1 MPRTKNASRPPLVIG
16 PPRYSRPVADGE
28 AELTGQWPATMPAL
42 DLDIKP
48 ESCIVNQKARR
59 YNVYATSSAHDGK
72 NQAAGR
78 GEYLYLLGM
87 EYDDSGG
94 ACMRG
99 TCRSFTVSGDFK
111 ICFSEDDVEV
121 GRGINLE
128 PGTSQRDSP
137 FLWREGILRGVL
149 WNGSEMT
156 VSAVQGGTT
165 FHAESEGGMLAF
177 TSEEGD
183 LHLSAQLGHADD
195 YNCLLRPETIPDK
208 DKPMPDFLSRWIP
221 NSLQGET
228 VHASV
233 STVLEPKEGEVP
245 EEEPANATEQ
255 LISMGFEAAKV
266 KAIRTYRLTSVKAD
280 DTDVSGDVDKAL
292 GFLLAQ
298 GGSILSASASD
309 QADQADQGDQ
319 AELAEWRNGKKKFVP
334 EIINVETCEVE
345 SGIVSDLDPST
356 RARGKR
362 PLSSEIEEGGGVS
375 AISRLVRIKEEKG
388 EVVQL
393 LQHKAQAVERL
404 EDERDILEDTVAP
417 MGDTI
422 NALQTKVDGLY
433 AVAFALAHDQST
445 KDALRPLAG
454 GGIDVKKRD
463 AQTQI
468 VNHVCDTLAS
478 YSVEHIC
485 NAAMALGI
493 QGAGQLEKALLLK
506 KLREALGGKGPSK

>member
-1 MPRTKNASRPPLVIG
+1 M
-16 PPRYSRPVADGE
+16 ADGE
-28 AELTGQWPATMPAL
+28 AKLTDQWPETMPAL
-42 DLDIKP
+42 DLGIKP

-59 YNVYATSSAHDGK
+59 YHVYATSSTHDG
-72 NQAAGR
+72 NHAAGR

-137 FLWREGILRGVL
+137 FLWREGILRVRASKKELRGVL

-195 YNCLLRPETIPDK
+195 YNCLLRPEAIPDQ
-208 DKPMPDFLSRWIP
+208 PMPDFLSRWIP

-266 KAIRTYRLTSVKAD
+266 EAALG

-292 GFLLAQ
+292 AFLLAQ
-298 GGSILSASASD
+298 GGSILSASAS
-309 QADQADQGDQ
+309 DQADQGDQ

-493 QGAGQLEKALLLK
+493 QGAGQLEKMLLLK
-506 KLREALGGKGPSK
+506 KLRDALGGRGPSK

>member
-1 MPRTKNASRPPLVIG
+1 
-16 PPRYSRPVADGE
+16 
-28 AELTGQWPATMPAL
+28 MPAL

-111 ICFSEDDVEV
+111 ICFSEDDVE
-121 GRGINLE
+121 GHWTKLE
-128 PGTSQRDSP
+128 PGTADATLS
-137 FLWREGILRGVL
+137 FFGERESFEEFSE
-149 WNGSEMT
+149 NGSEMT

-183 LHLSAQLGHADD
+183 LHLSAQLGRADD

-266 KAIRTYRLTSVKAD
+266 EAALG

-292 GFLLAQ
+292 AFLLAQ

-345 SGIVSDLDPST
+345 SGIISDLDPST

-493 QGAGQLEKALLLK
+493 QGAGQLEKMLLLK
-506 KLREALGGKGPSK
+506 KLRDALGGRGPSK